1 MILSST
7 VSRAIDYI
15 LLHITEN
22 IGVDDVASFSG
33 YSKFY
38 FSRIFKAE
46 TGQSV
51 YSFIRRIRVEQCA
64 FRLKAEQHR
73 SITDI
78 SVDYG
83 YTSSNFSTLFLQLE
97 HETPYYFRKGI
108 AKRSVAH
115 PFFHAEQNVLE
126 PYSELCKKI
135 SVETFPD
142 YTVIFERHIGNYHE
156 LAKDWCV
163 FLDTYKNFQTQSA
176 LFFERTFD
184 DPSIADDN
192 SCIFDIC
199 MQVEIND
206 VQNSSCPKDKKE
218 LLQNGT
224 LTGGKFAVYHFKG
237 RHQQIFAAYQNMF
250 NVWIPESGASI
261 DDRYGFDIYR
271 TVNEDAS
278 YMEIDLCIPIR

>member
-7 VSRAIDYI
+7 VSRAVDYI
-15 LLHITEN
+15 LLHLTEN
-22 IGVDDVASFSG
+22 VGVDDVASFCG

-38 FSRIFKAE
+38 FSRMFKAE

-64 FRLKAEQHR
+64 FRLKTEQKR

-78 SVDYG
+78 SIDYG

-108 AKRSVAH
+108 AKRSVSH
-115 PFFHAEQNVLE
+115 PFFHAEQNTLE
-126 PYSELCKKI
+126 PYVELCKKI
-135 SVETFPD
+135 SIEVFPD

-163 FLDTYKNFQTQSA
+163 FLDTYKRCQTHRA
-176 LFFERTFD
+176 LLFERTFD
-184 DPSIADDN
+184 DPSIADDDR
-192 SCIFDIC
+192 CIFDIC
-199 MQVEIND
+199 MQVEND
-206 VQNSSCPKDKKE
+206 SVRSIGCPADKTE
-218 LLQNGT
+218 LLQTGT
-224 LTGGKFAVYHFKG
+224 LAGGKFAVYHFKG

-250 NVWIPESGASI
+250 NVWIPESGAYI

-271 TVNEDAS
+271 KVNEDAS
-278 YMEIDLCIPIR
+278 YMEIDLCIPVR